1 MYSNEFYER
10 STSNILLINNNHMCW
25 DNAKARSK
33 YQQTE
38 KTETKNDQ
46 IKEKIPGYHR
56 SEESVTI
63 TLGPKLLF

>member
-1 MYSNEFYER
+1 
-10 STSNILLINNNHMCW
+10 MCW
-25 DNAKARSK
+25 DNTKARSK

-46 IKEKIPGYHR
+46 IKEKIPGQHR

-63 TLGPKLLF
+63 PCGTKCFAQNQKMISIYIID

>member
-25 DNAKARSK
+25 ANTKARSK

-46 IKEKIPGYHR
+46 IKEKIPG
-56 SEESVTI
+56 
-63 TLGPKLLF
+63 

>member
-1 MYSNEFYER
+1 
-10 STSNILLINNNHMCW
+10 MCW
-25 DNAKARSK
+25 DNTKARSK

-46 IKEKIPGYHR
+46 IKEKIPGQHR

-63 TLGPKLLF
+63 TFGPKLLFQYVYCNIKE